1 MYGVLYRLI
10 AETFLN
16 PFSILLVVN
25 KNCFAIGAQSYGLFF
40 NLIPAEFFHS
50 PFTNIRRDALG
61 VLSLSFTSSGIL
73 PSCFGIGLVSRCF
86 SQLEKMSIWRP
97 VARIIQ
103 ANFAKVYATMSTY
116 NVNTKA
122 YRT

>member
-16 PFSILLVVN
+16 PCSILLVVD
-25 KNCFAIGAQSYGLFF
+25 KNCFAIGAQSYGSLF

-50 PFTNIRRDALG
+50 LFTNIRSDALG

-73 PSCFGIGLVSRCF
+73 PSCSWIG
-86 SQLEKMSIWRP
+86 
-97 VARIIQ
+97 
-103 ANFAKVYATMSTY
+103 
-116 NVNTKA
+116 
-122 YRT
+122 